1 MNISNNLENAASYFP
16 NRPVL
21 SEAGN
26 EITYSEFN
34 HRTNLVASG
43 LLTFGVKPG
52 EHIGLLAPNSAN
64 WLIFYFYFGVL
75 KAGAVALTL
84 SGVLTG
90 EDLRNLVS
98 HSGPRFIYEMS
109 VCNQKIESPTSWAQ
123 LKSRTVY
130 RLDSQHD
137 VQNISLQILQEAI
150 CFEPD
155 RD

>member
-1 MNISNNLENAASYFP
+1 MNISNNLENEASYYFP
-16 NRPVL
+16 NRPAL

-34 HRTNLVASG
+34 HRTNLVTSG
-43 LLTFGVKPG
+43 LLTFRVKPG
-52 EHIGLLAPNSAN
+52 EHIGLLAPNSVN
-64 WLIFYFYFGVL
+64 WLFIFYFYFGVL

-90 EDLRNLVS
+90 DDLRNLVS
-98 HSGPRFIYEMS
+98 YSGPRFIYEMS
-109 VCNQKIESPTSWAQ
+109 VCNQKIESPTPWAQ

-137 VQNISLQILQEAI
+137 VQNISLQDSSRRYMFRA
-150 CFEPD
+150 
-155 RD
+155 